1 MHFNKRGGSQTIRR
15 VLEPVQIFVGGHVET
30 STEKLKQIAWRRRL
44 EALEMVYTSKA
55 GHIGGSFS
63 AMDILVTLYH
73 GWLDSGRMIS
83 GDAGRDR
90 FVMSKGHCAEA
101 LYTVLAGLGFFPEE
115 ELKTYAR
122 FGTALAEHPT
132 GKIPGIEMAT
142 GSLGHGLSIA
152 VGMAYGCRQDGFG
165 SKITVLMG
173 DGEQAEGTVWE
184 AAMAASKFSL
194 DKLTAIIDRNGL
206 QISGATEDVM
216 PLESLEEKYLA
227 FGWQVLRCDGHE
239 PASILKALGEK
250 TAGKPRLIIAK
261 TVKGYGSSVLENIAE
276 SHHMI
281 PTEEQYLRIKDDLQ
295 SHLER
300 VS

>member
-1 MHFNKRGGSQTIRR
+1 MEILEAAEEGAGLKR
-15 VLEPVQIFVGGHVET
+15 
-30 STEKLKQIAWRRRL
+30 IAWQRRL
-44 EALEMVYTSKA
+44 EVLEMVCAAKA

-73 GWLDSGRMIS
+73 AWFDTGKMIRKEFS
-83 GDAGRDR
+83 RDR

-101 LYTVLAGLGFFPEE
+101 LYTVLAGLNFFPRE
-115 ELKTYAR
+115 ELETYAR
-122 FGTALAEHPT
+122 FGTELAEHPT
-132 GKIPGIEMAT
+132 AKVPGVEMAT

-152 VGMAYGCRQDGFG
+152 VGMAYGCRQDGLD

-173 DGEQAEGTVWE
+173 DGEQEEGTVWE

-194 DKLTAIIDRNGL
+194 DKLTAFIDRNGL
-206 QISGATEDVM
+206 QISGATEEVM

-239 PASILKALGEK
+239 PASILGALNEK
-250 TAGKPRLIIAK
+250 SAGKPRLIIAK
-261 TVKGYGSSVLENIAE
+261 TVKGYGSAVLEHIAE

-281 PTEEQYLRIKDDLQ
+281 PTEEQYLKIRADLA
-295 SHLER
+295 SRLGI
-300 VS
+300 